1 MNMMKALIPSTIL
14 TLIVSA
20 LVGPAGLE
28 GGFLNMQGA
37 LVGGYAFY
45 WSWTLFFTAMA
56 LNGCIVLRL
65 ARREDGPVPE
75 QLPRRES
82 DSQPVGG
89 ETADSR
95 P

>member
-28 GGFLNMQGA
+28 GGFLNMQHA
-37 LVGGYAFY
+37 VLGGYAFY

-56 LNGCIVLRL
+56 LNGAIALRL
-65 ARREDGPVPE
+65 ARTGGGASDPASSPSERGAHADGT
-75 QLPRRES
+75 R
-82 DSQPVGG
+82 
-89 ETADSR
+89 
-95 P
+95 